1 MTHRENVYC
10 GISYIIAGTLAF
22 LGTMTPLLDMRNLFP
37 DIYLN
42 LSTLYLL
49 WVPAILISLL
59 GFLNLQ
65 RRSREFSPAYFIASA
80 LTGVVLTI
88 TSIVTSAGAITY
100 AGEGNV
106 EPSWRLGI
114 GSLMLLAAFVW
125 TIFFPLCRMIR
136 AARAKTLEKRI
147 MANLLYSRASSNLR
161 RGTYWQYRLLSKGIQ
176 GRALLPQ

>member
-1 MTHRENVYC
+1 MAHRENVYC
-10 GISYIIAGTLAF
+10 GISYIIAGMLAF

-37 DIYLN
+37 DIYLS

-49 WVPAILISLL
+49 WVPALLICVL
-59 GFLNLQ
+59 GFINLH
-65 RRSREFSPAYFIASA
+65 RTRREFSSVYFIASA
-80 LTGVVLTI
+80 LAGVVVTI
-88 TSIVTSAGAITY
+88 SSIVTSAGAITY

-125 TIFFPLCRMIR
+125 TIFFPMCRMIR

-147 MANLLYSRASSNLR
+147 MASLLYSPASSNLQG
-161 RGTYWQYRLLSKGIQ
+161 GTYWQYRLLSKGIQ